1 MGKNG
6 IQSIKITEARIA
18 SGSGAPGT
26 TLVCDK
32 RWIVACGEGAL
43 EILRIIPEG
52 SREMNAADFIRG
64 FNNPEA
70 VKQVLDGPLP
80 PSGQNSQ
87 EKKKDS

>member
-1 MGKNG
+1 
-6 IQSIKITEARIA
+6 
-18 SGSGAPGT
+18 
-26 TLVCDK
+26 
-32 RWIVACGEGAL
+32 
-43 EILRIIPEG
+43 
-52 SREMNAADFIRG
+52 MNAADFIRG